1 MKRKTGVTMVTLI
14 ITISILAILA
24 GISIY
29 TVISENNKT
38 VEKTKELK
46 KEIDDK
52 NIEEK
57 IVSIGTYII
66 ERENKLTMYDFANK
80 LKNELTNRKIIKT
93 TFNIQDISGNYR
105 VQIYD
110 KSGNIV
116 YDKKII
122 DIFRKKEG
130 VTLLVLVTIIILF
143 LIVLSVTL
151 PPIVM
156 NNGVIS
162 NTKTGVSEYE
172 KQEIDGILK
181 VLSFEILANNNVSEL
196 TNNIFKTKLE
206 QKIFKYNEDKEEK
219 SKIKIVITSIKY
231 DIRKDI
237 IINYTKD
244 DKSFKT
250 VIERY

>member
-1 MKRKTGVTMVTLI
+1 MKLTRD
-14 ITISILAILA
+14 
-24 GISIY
+24 
-29 TVISENNKT
+29 NNKCN
-38 VEKTKELK
+38 
-46 KEIDDK
+46 
-52 NIEEK
+52 NIFK
-57 IVSIGTYII
+57 
-66 ERENKLTMYDFANK
+66 
-80 LKNELTNRKIIKT
+80 
-93 TFNIQDISGNYR
+93 
-105 VQIYD
+105 
-110 KSGNIV
+110 
-116 YDKKII
+116 
-122 DIFRKKEG
+122 KKEG

-206 QKIFKYNEDKEEK
+206 QKIFKYNEDKEDK
-219 SKIKIVITSIKY
+219 LKIKIVITSIKY

>member
-1 MKRKTGVTMVTLI
+1 MKLTKD
-14 ITISILAILA
+14 
-24 GISIY
+24 
-29 TVISENNKT
+29 NNKGNNIF
-38 VEKTKELK
+38 K
-46 KEIDDK
+46 K
-52 NIEEK
+52 
-57 IVSIGTYII
+57 
-66 ERENKLTMYDFANK
+66 
-80 LKNELTNRKIIKT
+80 
-93 TFNIQDISGNYR
+93 
-105 VQIYD
+105 
-110 KSGNIV
+110 
-116 YDKKII
+116 KK
-122 DIFRKKEG
+122 G

-196 TNNIFKTKLE
+196 TNNTFKAKLE
-206 QKIFKYNEDKEEK
+206 QKIFKYNEDKEDK

>member
-1 MKRKTGVTMVTLI
+1 MKLTKD
-14 ITISILAILA
+14 
-24 GISIY
+24 
-29 TVISENNKT
+29 NNKGN
-38 VEKTKELK
+38 
-46 KEIDDK
+46 
-52 NIEEK
+52 NIFK
-57 IVSIGTYII
+57 
-66 ERENKLTMYDFANK
+66 
-80 LKNELTNRKIIKT
+80 
-93 TFNIQDISGNYR
+93 
-105 VQIYD
+105 
-110 KSGNIV
+110 
-116 YDKKII
+116 
-122 DIFRKKEG
+122 KKEG

-162 NTKTGVSEYE
+162 NTKAGVSEYE

>member
-1 MKRKTGVTMVTLI
+1 MKLTKD
-14 ITISILAILA
+14 
-24 GISIY
+24 
-29 TVISENNKT
+29 NNKGN
-38 VEKTKELK
+38 
-46 KEIDDK
+46 
-52 NIEEK
+52 NIFK
-57 IVSIGTYII
+57 
-66 ERENKLTMYDFANK
+66 
-80 LKNELTNRKIIKT
+80 
-93 TFNIQDISGNYR
+93 
-105 VQIYD
+105 
-110 KSGNIV
+110 
-116 YDKKII
+116 
-122 DIFRKKEG
+122 KKEG

-196 TNNIFKTKLE
+196 TNNTFKTKLE

-231 DIRKDI
+231 DIKKDI

>member
-1 MKRKTGVTMVTLI
+1 MKLTKD
-14 ITISILAILA
+14 
-24 GISIY
+24 
-29 TVISENNKT
+29 NNKGN
-38 VEKTKELK
+38 
-46 KEIDDK
+46 
-52 NIEEK
+52 NIFK
-57 IVSIGTYII
+57 
-66 ERENKLTMYDFANK
+66 
-80 LKNELTNRKIIKT
+80 
-93 TFNIQDISGNYR
+93 
-105 VQIYD
+105 
-110 KSGNIV
+110 
-116 YDKKII
+116 
-122 DIFRKKEG
+122 KKEG

-162 NTKTGVSEYE
+162 NTKIGVSEYE

-206 QKIFKYNEDKEEK
+206 QKIFKYNEDKEDK

>member
-1 MKRKTGVTMVTLI
+1 MKLTKD
-14 ITISILAILA
+14 
-24 GISIY
+24 
-29 TVISENNKT
+29 NNKG
-38 VEKTKELK
+38 
-46 KEIDDK
+46 D
-52 NIEEK
+52 NIFK
-57 IVSIGTYII
+57 
-66 ERENKLTMYDFANK
+66 
-80 LKNELTNRKIIKT
+80 
-93 TFNIQDISGNYR
+93 
-105 VQIYD
+105 
-110 KSGNIV
+110 
-116 YDKKII
+116 
-122 DIFRKKEG
+122 KKEG

-206 QKIFKYNEDKEEK
+206 QKIFKYNEDKEDK

>member
-1 MKRKTGVTMVTLI
+1 MKLTKD
-14 ITISILAILA
+14 
-24 GISIY
+24 
-29 TVISENNKT
+29 NNKCN
-38 VEKTKELK
+38 
-46 KEIDDK
+46 
-52 NIEEK
+52 NIFK
-57 IVSIGTYII
+57 
-66 ERENKLTMYDFANK
+66 
-80 LKNELTNRKIIKT
+80 
-93 TFNIQDISGNYR
+93 
-105 VQIYD
+105 
-110 KSGNIV
+110 
-116 YDKKII
+116 
-122 DIFRKKEG
+122 KKEG

-196 TNNIFKTKLE
+196 TNNTFKAKLE
-206 QKIFKYNEDKEEK
+206 QKIFKYNEDKEDK

>member
-1 MKRKTGVTMVTLI
+1 MKLTKD
-14 ITISILAILA
+14 
-24 GISIY
+24 
-29 TVISENNKT
+29 NNKGN
-38 VEKTKELK
+38 
-46 KEIDDK
+46 
-52 NIEEK
+52 NIFK
-57 IVSIGTYII
+57 
-66 ERENKLTMYDFANK
+66 
-80 LKNELTNRKIIKT
+80 
-93 TFNIQDISGNYR
+93 
-105 VQIYD
+105 
-110 KSGNIV
+110 
-116 YDKKII
+116 
-122 DIFRKKEG
+122 KKEG

-206 QKIFKYNEDKEEK
+206 QKIFKYNEDKEDK
-219 SKIKIVITSIKY
+219 LKIKIVITSIKY

>member
-1 MKRKTGVTMVTLI
+1 MKLTKD
-14 ITISILAILA
+14 
-24 GISIY
+24 
-29 TVISENNKT
+29 NNKGN
-38 VEKTKELK
+38 
-46 KEIDDK
+46 
-52 NIEEK
+52 NIFK
-57 IVSIGTYII
+57 
-66 ERENKLTMYDFANK
+66 
-80 LKNELTNRKIIKT
+80 
-93 TFNIQDISGNYR
+93 
-105 VQIYD
+105 
-110 KSGNIV
+110 
-116 YDKKII
+116 
-122 DIFRKKEG
+122 KKEG

-206 QKIFKYNEDKEEK
+206 QKIFKYNEDKEDK

>member
-1 MKRKTGVTMVTLI
+1 MQLTKD
-14 ITISILAILA
+14 
-24 GISIY
+24 
-29 TVISENNKT
+29 NNKGN
-38 VEKTKELK
+38 
-46 KEIDDK
+46 
-52 NIEEK
+52 NIFK
-57 IVSIGTYII
+57 
-66 ERENKLTMYDFANK
+66 
-80 LKNELTNRKIIKT
+80 
-93 TFNIQDISGNYR
+93 
-105 VQIYD
+105 
-110 KSGNIV
+110 
-116 YDKKII
+116 
-122 DIFRKKEG
+122 KKEG

-206 QKIFKYNEDKEEK
+206 QKIFKYNEDKEDK

>member
-1 MKRKTGVTMVTLI
+1 MKLTKD
-14 ITISILAILA
+14 
-24 GISIY
+24 
-29 TVISENNKT
+29 NNKG
-38 VEKTKELK
+38 
-46 KEIDDK
+46 D
-52 NIEEK
+52 NIFK
-57 IVSIGTYII
+57 
-66 ERENKLTMYDFANK
+66 
-80 LKNELTNRKIIKT
+80 
-93 TFNIQDISGNYR
+93 
-105 VQIYD
+105 
-110 KSGNIV
+110 
-116 YDKKII
+116 
-122 DIFRKKEG
+122 KKEG

-156 NNGVIS
+156 NNDVIS

-206 QKIFKYNEDKEEK
+206 QKIFKYNEDKEDK

>member
-1 MKRKTGVTMVTLI
+1 MKLTKD
-14 ITISILAILA
+14 
-24 GISIY
+24 
-29 TVISENNKT
+29 NNKCN
-38 VEKTKELK
+38 
-46 KEIDDK
+46 
-52 NIEEK
+52 NIFK
-57 IVSIGTYII
+57 
-66 ERENKLTMYDFANK
+66 
-80 LKNELTNRKIIKT
+80 
-93 TFNIQDISGNYR
+93 
-105 VQIYD
+105 
-110 KSGNIV
+110 
-116 YDKKII
+116 
-122 DIFRKKEG
+122 KKEG

-156 NNGVIS
+156 NNGIIS

-196 TNNIFKTKLE
+196 TNNTFKAKLE
-206 QKIFKYNEDKEEK
+206 QKIFKYNEDKEDK

>member
-1 MKRKTGVTMVTLI
+1 MKLI
-14 ITISILAILA
+14 KD
-24 GISIY
+24 
-29 TVISENNKT
+29 NNKGN
-38 VEKTKELK
+38 
-46 KEIDDK
+46 
-52 NIEEK
+52 NIFK
-57 IVSIGTYII
+57 
-66 ERENKLTMYDFANK
+66 
-80 LKNELTNRKIIKT
+80 
-93 TFNIQDISGNYR
+93 
-105 VQIYD
+105 
-110 KSGNIV
+110 
-116 YDKKII
+116 
-122 DIFRKKEG
+122 KKEG

-162 NTKTGVSEYE
+162 NTKAGVSEYE

-196 TNNIFKTKLE
+196 TNNTFKTKLE

-231 DIRKDI
+231 DIRKYI

>member
-1 MKRKTGVTMVTLI
+1 MKLTKD
-14 ITISILAILA
+14 
-24 GISIY
+24 
-29 TVISENNKT
+29 NNKGN
-38 VEKTKELK
+38 
-46 KEIDDK
+46 
-52 NIEEK
+52 NIFK
-57 IVSIGTYII
+57 
-66 ERENKLTMYDFANK
+66 
-80 LKNELTNRKIIKT
+80 
-93 TFNIQDISGNYR
+93 
-105 VQIYD
+105 
-110 KSGNIV
+110 
-116 YDKKII
+116 
-122 DIFRKKEG
+122 KKEG

-196 TNNIFKTKLE
+196 TNNIFKAKLE
-206 QKIFKYNEDKEEK
+206 QKIFKYNEDKEDK

>member
-1 MKRKTGVTMVTLI
+1 MKLTKD
-14 ITISILAILA
+14 
-24 GISIY
+24 
-29 TVISENNKT
+29 NNKGN
-38 VEKTKELK
+38 
-46 KEIDDK
+46 
-52 NIEEK
+52 NIFK
-57 IVSIGTYII
+57 
-66 ERENKLTMYDFANK
+66 
-80 LKNELTNRKIIKT
+80 
-93 TFNIQDISGNYR
+93 
-105 VQIYD
+105 
-110 KSGNIV
+110 
-116 YDKKII
+116 
-122 DIFRKKEG
+122 KKEG

-206 QKIFKYNEDKEEK
+206 QKIFKYNEDKEDK

-237 IINYTKD
+237 IINYTKY

>member
-1 MKRKTGVTMVTLI
+1 MKLTKD
-14 ITISILAILA
+14 
-24 GISIY
+24 
-29 TVISENNKT
+29 NNKGN
-38 VEKTKELK
+38 
-46 KEIDDK
+46 
-52 NIEEK
+52 NIFK
-57 IVSIGTYII
+57 
-66 ERENKLTMYDFANK
+66 
-80 LKNELTNRKIIKT
+80 
-93 TFNIQDISGNYR
+93 
-105 VQIYD
+105 
-110 KSGNIV
+110 
-116 YDKKII
+116 
-122 DIFRKKEG
+122 KKEG

-181 VLSFEILANNNVSEL
+181 VLSFEILVNNNVSEL
-196 TNNIFKTKLE
+196 TNNTFKTKLE

>member
-1 MKRKTGVTMVTLI
+1 MKLTKD
-14 ITISILAILA
+14 
-24 GISIY
+24 
-29 TVISENNKT
+29 NNKGN
-38 VEKTKELK
+38 
-46 KEIDDK
+46 
-52 NIEEK
+52 NIFK
-57 IVSIGTYII
+57 
-66 ERENKLTMYDFANK
+66 
-80 LKNELTNRKIIKT
+80 
-93 TFNIQDISGNYR
+93 
-105 VQIYD
+105 
-110 KSGNIV
+110 
-116 YDKKII
+116 
-122 DIFRKKEG
+122 KKEG

-156 NNGVIS
+156 NNGIIS

-196 TNNIFKTKLE
+196 TNNTFKAKLE
-206 QKIFKYNEDKEEK
+206 QKIFKYNEDKEDK

>member
-1 MKRKTGVTMVTLI
+1 MKLTRD
-14 ITISILAILA
+14 
-24 GISIY
+24 
-29 TVISENNKT
+29 NNKCN
-38 VEKTKELK
+38 
-46 KEIDDK
+46 
-52 NIEEK
+52 NIFK
-57 IVSIGTYII
+57 
-66 ERENKLTMYDFANK
+66 
-80 LKNELTNRKIIKT
+80 
-93 TFNIQDISGNYR
+93 
-105 VQIYD
+105 
-110 KSGNIV
+110 
-116 YDKKII
+116 
-122 DIFRKKEG
+122 KKEG

-162 NTKTGVSEYE
+162 NTKTGVFEYE

-206 QKIFKYNEDKEEK
+206 QKIFKYNEDKEDK

-250 VIERY
+250 IIERY

>member
-1 MKRKTGVTMVTLI
+1 MKLTKD
-14 ITISILAILA
+14 
-24 GISIY
+24 
-29 TVISENNKT
+29 NNKG
-38 VEKTKELK
+38 
-46 KEIDDK
+46 D
-52 NIEEK
+52 NIFK
-57 IVSIGTYII
+57 
-66 ERENKLTMYDFANK
+66 
-80 LKNELTNRKIIKT
+80 
-93 TFNIQDISGNYR
+93 
-105 VQIYD
+105 
-110 KSGNIV
+110 
-116 YDKKII
+116 
-122 DIFRKKEG
+122 KKEG

-206 QKIFKYNEDKEEK
+206 QKIFKYNEDKEDK

-231 DIRKDI
+231 DIKKDI

>member
-1 MKRKTGVTMVTLI
+1 MKLTKD
-14 ITISILAILA
+14 
-24 GISIY
+24 
-29 TVISENNKT
+29 NNKGN
-38 VEKTKELK
+38 
-46 KEIDDK
+46 
-52 NIEEK
+52 NIFK
-57 IVSIGTYII
+57 
-66 ERENKLTMYDFANK
+66 
-80 LKNELTNRKIIKT
+80 
-93 TFNIQDISGNYR
+93 
-105 VQIYD
+105 
-110 KSGNIV
+110 
-116 YDKKII
+116 
-122 DIFRKKEG
+122 KKEG

-162 NTKTGVSEYE
+162 NTKTGVYEYE

-196 TNNIFKTKLE
+196 TNNTFKTKLE

>member
-1 MKRKTGVTMVTLI
+1 MKLKKD
-14 ITISILAILA
+14 
-24 GISIY
+24 
-29 TVISENNKT
+29 NNKCN
-38 VEKTKELK
+38 
-46 KEIDDK
+46 
-52 NIEEK
+52 NIFK
-57 IVSIGTYII
+57 
-66 ERENKLTMYDFANK
+66 
-80 LKNELTNRKIIKT
+80 
-93 TFNIQDISGNYR
+93 
-105 VQIYD
+105 
-110 KSGNIV
+110 
-116 YDKKII
+116 
-122 DIFRKKEG
+122 KKEG

-156 NNGVIS
+156 NNGIIS

-196 TNNIFKTKLE
+196 TNNTFKAKLE
-206 QKIFKYNEDKEEK
+206 QKIFKYNEDKEDK

>member
-1 MKRKTGVTMVTLI
+1 MKLTKD
-14 ITISILAILA
+14 
-24 GISIY
+24 
-29 TVISENNKT
+29 NNKGN
-38 VEKTKELK
+38 
-46 KEIDDK
+46 
-52 NIEEK
+52 NIFK
-57 IVSIGTYII
+57 
-66 ERENKLTMYDFANK
+66 
-80 LKNELTNRKIIKT
+80 
-93 TFNIQDISGNYR
+93 
-105 VQIYD
+105 
-110 KSGNIV
+110 
-116 YDKKII
+116 
-122 DIFRKKEG
+122 KKEG

-206 QKIFKYNEDKEEK
+206 QKIFKYNEDKEDK

-250 VIERY
+250 VIERH

>member
-1 MKRKTGVTMVTLI
+1 MKLTKD
-14 ITISILAILA
+14 
-24 GISIY
+24 
-29 TVISENNKT
+29 NNKAN
-38 VEKTKELK
+38 
-46 KEIDDK
+46 
-52 NIEEK
+52 NIFK
-57 IVSIGTYII
+57 
-66 ERENKLTMYDFANK
+66 
-80 LKNELTNRKIIKT
+80 
-93 TFNIQDISGNYR
+93 
-105 VQIYD
+105 
-110 KSGNIV
+110 
-116 YDKKII
+116 
-122 DIFRKKEG
+122 KKEG

-206 QKIFKYNEDKEEK
+206 QKIFKYNEDKEDK

>member
-1 MKRKTGVTMVTLI
+1 MKLTKD
-14 ITISILAILA
+14 
-24 GISIY
+24 
-29 TVISENNKT
+29 NNKGN
-38 VEKTKELK
+38 
-46 KEIDDK
+46 
-52 NIEEK
+52 NIFK
-57 IVSIGTYII
+57 
-66 ERENKLTMYDFANK
+66 
-80 LKNELTNRKIIKT
+80 
-93 TFNIQDISGNYR
+93 
-105 VQIYD
+105 
-110 KSGNIV
+110 
-116 YDKKII
+116 
-122 DIFRKKEG
+122 KKEG

-143 LIVLSVTL
+143 LLVLSVTL

-206 QKIFKYNEDKEEK
+206 QKIFKYNEDKEDK

>member
-1 MKRKTGVTMVTLI
+1 MKLI
-14 ITISILAILA
+14 KD
-24 GISIY
+24 
-29 TVISENNKT
+29 NNKGN
-38 VEKTKELK
+38 
-46 KEIDDK
+46 
-52 NIEEK
+52 NIFK
-57 IVSIGTYII
+57 
-66 ERENKLTMYDFANK
+66 
-80 LKNELTNRKIIKT
+80 
-93 TFNIQDISGNYR
+93 
-105 VQIYD
+105 
-110 KSGNIV
+110 
-116 YDKKII
+116 
-122 DIFRKKEG
+122 KKEG

-196 TNNIFKTKLE
+196 TNNTFKTKLE

-231 DIRKDI
+231 DIKKDI

>member
-1 MKRKTGVTMVTLI
+1 MGLTKD
-14 ITISILAILA
+14 
-24 GISIY
+24 
-29 TVISENNKT
+29 NNKG
-38 VEKTKELK
+38 
-46 KEIDDK
+46 D
-52 NIEEK
+52 NIFK
-57 IVSIGTYII
+57 
-66 ERENKLTMYDFANK
+66 
-80 LKNELTNRKIIKT
+80 
-93 TFNIQDISGNYR
+93 
-105 VQIYD
+105 
-110 KSGNIV
+110 
-116 YDKKII
+116 
-122 DIFRKKEG
+122 KKEG

-196 TNNIFKTKLE
+196 TNNTFKTKLE

>member
-1 MKRKTGVTMVTLI
+1 MKLI
-14 ITISILAILA
+14 KD
-24 GISIY
+24 
-29 TVISENNKT
+29 NNKGN
-38 VEKTKELK
+38 
-46 KEIDDK
+46 
-52 NIEEK
+52 NIFK
-57 IVSIGTYII
+57 
-66 ERENKLTMYDFANK
+66 
-80 LKNELTNRKIIKT
+80 
-93 TFNIQDISGNYR
+93 
-105 VQIYD
+105 
-110 KSGNIV
+110 
-116 YDKKII
+116 
-122 DIFRKKEG
+122 KKEG
-130 VTLLVLVTIIILF
+130 VTLLVL
-143 LIVLSVTL
+143 VTL

-162 NTKTGVSEYE
+162 NTKAGVSEYE

-196 TNNIFKTKLE
+196 TNNTFKTKLE

-231 DIRKDI
+231 DIRKYI

>member
-1 MKRKTGVTMVTLI
+1 MKLTKD
-14 ITISILAILA
+14 
-24 GISIY
+24 
-29 TVISENNKT
+29 NNKGN
-38 VEKTKELK
+38 
-46 KEIDDK
+46 
-52 NIEEK
+52 NIFK
-57 IVSIGTYII
+57 
-66 ERENKLTMYDFANK
+66 
-80 LKNELTNRKIIKT
+80 
-93 TFNIQDISGNYR
+93 
-105 VQIYD
+105 
-110 KSGNIV
+110 
-116 YDKKII
+116 
-122 DIFRKKEG
+122 KKEG

-206 QKIFKYNEDKEEK
+206 QKIFKYNEDKEDK

-231 DIRKDI
+231 DIKKDI

>member
-1 MKRKTGVTMVTLI
+1 M
-14 ITISILAILA
+14 
-24 GISIY
+24 
-29 TVISENNKT
+29 
-38 VEKTKELK
+38 
-46 KEIDDK
+46 
-52 NIEEK
+52 
-57 IVSIGTYII
+57 
-66 ERENKLTMYDFANK
+66 
-80 LKNELTNRKIIKT
+80 
-93 TFNIQDISGNYR
+93 
-105 VQIYD
+105 
-110 KSGNIV
+110 
-116 YDKKII
+116 
-122 DIFRKKEG
+122 
-130 VTLLVLVTIIILF
+130 IIILF

-196 TNNIFKTKLE
+196 TNNTFKTKLE
-206 QKIFKYNEDKEEK
+206 QKIFKYNEDKEDK

-231 DIRKDI
+231 DIKKDI

>member
-1 MKRKTGVTMVTLI
+1 MKLTKD
-14 ITISILAILA
+14 
-24 GISIY
+24 
-29 TVISENNKT
+29 NNKGN
-38 VEKTKELK
+38 
-46 KEIDDK
+46 
-52 NIEEK
+52 NIFK
-57 IVSIGTYII
+57 
-66 ERENKLTMYDFANK
+66 
-80 LKNELTNRKIIKT
+80 
-93 TFNIQDISGNYR
+93 
-105 VQIYD
+105 
-110 KSGNIV
+110 
-116 YDKKII
+116 
-122 DIFRKKEG
+122 KKEG

-143 LIVLSVTL
+143 LIVLSVIL

-196 TNNIFKTKLE
+196 TNNTFKAKLE
-206 QKIFKYNEDKEEK
+206 QKIFKYNEDKEDK

>member
-1 MKRKTGVTMVTLI
+1 MKLTRD
-14 ITISILAILA
+14 
-24 GISIY
+24 
-29 TVISENNKT
+29 NNKCN
-38 VEKTKELK
+38 
-46 KEIDDK
+46 
-52 NIEEK
+52 NIFK
-57 IVSIGTYII
+57 
-66 ERENKLTMYDFANK
+66 
-80 LKNELTNRKIIKT
+80 
-93 TFNIQDISGNYR
+93 
-105 VQIYD
+105 
-110 KSGNIV
+110 
-116 YDKKII
+116 
-122 DIFRKKEG
+122 KKEG

-206 QKIFKYNEDKEEK
+206 QKIFKYNEDKEDK

>member
-1 MKRKTGVTMVTLI
+1 MKLTRD
-14 ITISILAILA
+14 
-24 GISIY
+24 
-29 TVISENNKT
+29 NNKCN
-38 VEKTKELK
+38 
-46 KEIDDK
+46 
-52 NIEEK
+52 NIFK
-57 IVSIGTYII
+57 
-66 ERENKLTMYDFANK
+66 
-80 LKNELTNRKIIKT
+80 
-93 TFNIQDISGNYR
+93 
-105 VQIYD
+105 
-110 KSGNIV
+110 
-116 YDKKII
+116 
-122 DIFRKKEG
+122 KKEG

-196 TNNIFKTKLE
+196 TNNTFKTKLE
-206 QKIFKYNEDKEEK
+206 QKIFKYNEDKEDK

-250 VIERY
+250 IIERY

>member
-1 MKRKTGVTMVTLI
+1 MKLTKD
-14 ITISILAILA
+14 
-24 GISIY
+24 
-29 TVISENNKT
+29 NNKGN
-38 VEKTKELK
+38 
-46 KEIDDK
+46 
-52 NIEEK
+52 NIFK
-57 IVSIGTYII
+57 
-66 ERENKLTMYDFANK
+66 
-80 LKNELTNRKIIKT
+80 
-93 TFNIQDISGNYR
+93 
-105 VQIYD
+105 
-110 KSGNIV
+110 
-116 YDKKII
+116 
-122 DIFRKKEG
+122 KKEG

-172 KQEIDGILK
+172 KQEIDEILK

-196 TNNIFKTKLE
+196 TNNTFKTKLE

>member
-1 MKRKTGVTMVTLI
+1 MKLTKD
-14 ITISILAILA
+14 
-24 GISIY
+24 
-29 TVISENNKT
+29 NNKCN
-38 VEKTKELK
+38 
-46 KEIDDK
+46 
-52 NIEEK
+52 NIFK
-57 IVSIGTYII
+57 
-66 ERENKLTMYDFANK
+66 
-80 LKNELTNRKIIKT
+80 
-93 TFNIQDISGNYR
+93 
-105 VQIYD
+105 
-110 KSGNIV
+110 
-116 YDKKII
+116 
-122 DIFRKKEG
+122 KKEG

-196 TNNIFKTKLE
+196 TNNTFKTKLE
-206 QKIFKYNEDKEEK
+206 QKIFKYNEDKEDK

>member
-1 MKRKTGVTMVTLI
+1 MKLTKD
-14 ITISILAILA
+14 
-24 GISIY
+24 
-29 TVISENNKT
+29 NNKCN
-38 VEKTKELK
+38 
-46 KEIDDK
+46 
-52 NIEEK
+52 NIFK
-57 IVSIGTYII
+57 
-66 ERENKLTMYDFANK
+66 
-80 LKNELTNRKIIKT
+80 
-93 TFNIQDISGNYR
+93 
-105 VQIYD
+105 
-110 KSGNIV
+110 
-116 YDKKII
+116 
-122 DIFRKKEG
+122 KKEG

-196 TNNIFKTKLE
+196 TNNTFKTKLE

>member
-1 MKRKTGVTMVTLI
+1 MKLTKD
-14 ITISILAILA
+14 
-24 GISIY
+24 
-29 TVISENNKT
+29 NNKGN
-38 VEKTKELK
+38 
-46 KEIDDK
+46 
-52 NIEEK
+52 NIFK
-57 IVSIGTYII
+57 
-66 ERENKLTMYDFANK
+66 
-80 LKNELTNRKIIKT
+80 
-93 TFNIQDISGNYR
+93 
-105 VQIYD
+105 
-110 KSGNIV
+110 
-116 YDKKII
+116 
-122 DIFRKKEG
+122 KKEG

>member
-1 MKRKTGVTMVTLI
+1 MKLI
-14 ITISILAILA
+14 KD
-24 GISIY
+24 
-29 TVISENNKT
+29 NNKGN
-38 VEKTKELK
+38 
-46 KEIDDK
+46 
-52 NIEEK
+52 NIFK
-57 IVSIGTYII
+57 
-66 ERENKLTMYDFANK
+66 
-80 LKNELTNRKIIKT
+80 
-93 TFNIQDISGNYR
+93 
-105 VQIYD
+105 
-110 KSGNIV
+110 
-116 YDKKII
+116 
-122 DIFRKKEG
+122 KKEG

-196 TNNIFKTKLE
+196 TNNTFKTKLE

>member
-1 MKRKTGVTMVTLI
+1 MKLTKD
-14 ITISILAILA
+14 
-24 GISIY
+24 
-29 TVISENNKT
+29 NNKG
-38 VEKTKELK
+38 
-46 KEIDDK
+46 D
-52 NIEEK
+52 NIFK
-57 IVSIGTYII
+57 
-66 ERENKLTMYDFANK
+66 
-80 LKNELTNRKIIKT
+80 
-93 TFNIQDISGNYR
+93 
-105 VQIYD
+105 
-110 KSGNIV
+110 
-116 YDKKII
+116 
-122 DIFRKKEG
+122 KKEG

-162 NTKTGVSEYE
+162 NTKTGVSEYK

-196 TNNIFKTKLE
+196 TNNTFKTKLE
-206 QKIFKYNEDKEEK
+206 QKIFKYNEDKEDK